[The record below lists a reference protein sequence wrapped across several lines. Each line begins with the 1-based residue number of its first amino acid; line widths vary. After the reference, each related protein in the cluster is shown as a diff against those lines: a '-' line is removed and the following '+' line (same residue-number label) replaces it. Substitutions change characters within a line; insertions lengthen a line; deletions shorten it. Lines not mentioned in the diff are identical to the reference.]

1 MKKIKGKT
9 VERKGKKGRPLLNIK
24 ADEVVALAKLG
35 ATNIEIA
42 EFFGCSDDTIVNRF
56 SKNLIQGR
64 AARKIKLRE
73 WQWRAAE
80 AGNVTMLIFLGKAI
94 LGQSEKSEVTVKGRM
109 YQNKALEE
117 MSDEELILECKKY
130 GIPVPDK
137 LPEKR
142 QG

>member
-64 AARKIKLRE
+64 AAKKIKLRE
-73 WQWRAAE
+73 YQWRAAE
-80 AGNVTMLIFLGKAI
+80 AGNVSMLIWLGKVY
-94 LGQSEKSEVTVKGRM
+94 LGQKEKSEITMKGGMRV
-109 YQNKALEE
+109 NKEFE
-117 MSDEELILECKKY
+117 DMSTEELIKEAEKR
-130 GIPVPDK
+130 GIPVPD
-137 LPEKR
+137 
-142 QG
+142 